1 MSKADDIEITR
12 ELMEAVAIGQL
23 YREEISTT
31 LRKAVPGKLTQD
43 DITILYKKILSHPQ
57 FQSIKDEAVK
67 LEELTLID
75 DNVDTIAL
83 YYNKLLKDAQFEKKY
98 EVVIRILKE
107 IQNLKAIENSET
119 KFEILIELDKGD
131 GDKEKF

>member
-1 MSKADDIEITR
+1 MARCDDIEITR

-23 YREEISTT
+23 YREEISTV
-31 LRKAVPGKLTQD
+31 LRKALPGKLTQD
-43 DITILYKKILSHPQ
+43 DIQTIYKRVLSHPD
-57 FQSIKDEAVK
+57 FKTIKDEAVK

-83 YYNKLLKDAQFEKKY
+83 YYNKLLKEAQFEKKY

-107 IQNLKAIENSET
+107 IQNLKAIENSES
-119 KFEILIELDKGD
+119 KFEVVIRIEKND
-131 GDKEKF
+131 E

>member
-23 YREEISTT
+23 YREETSTV
-31 LRKAVPGKLTQD
+31 LRKAIPGKLTQD
-43 DITILYKKILSHPQ
+43 DIAVLYKRILSHPQ
-57 FQSIKDEAVK
+57 FQSIKNEAVK

-98 EVVIRILKE
+98 EVVIRIIKE
-107 IQNLKAIENSET
+107 IQALKAIENFES